1 MLRPKISKPKSH
13 YNLETLLKSLL
24 IVSSRVNFGKTY
36 CLFWNKRKTPFVKM
50 MNIFLPFLYFWA
62 KVYAEV
68 NLFHNFRLKMAL
80 MNESFEYLI
89 NTSNSYEEYFSRKK
103 SRQFLIRENAVLLRN
118 NIELFLVSFF
128 QQLFDVGTLVLDVKL
143 FLKKFEVLEV
153 LTQ

>member
-1 MLRPKISKPKSH
+1 
-13 YNLETLLKSLL
+13 
-24 IVSSRVNFGKTY
+24 
-36 CLFWNKRKTPFVKM
+36 
-50 MNIFLPFLYFWA
+50 
-62 KVYAEV
+62 
-68 NLFHNFRLKMAL
+68 MAL